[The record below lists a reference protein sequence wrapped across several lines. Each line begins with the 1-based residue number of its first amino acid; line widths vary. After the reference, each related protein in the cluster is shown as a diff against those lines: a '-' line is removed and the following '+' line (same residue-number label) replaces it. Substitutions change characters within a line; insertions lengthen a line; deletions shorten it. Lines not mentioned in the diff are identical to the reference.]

1 MRPLIVFA
9 WVFLGLAPV
18 QAAAGTIRGT
28 VAPANLAEGCV
39 VYLDSIPAK
48 VEQKLA
54 RSAPRQLWVSQ
65 RRSGFVPSLRVIVL
79 GDTVRFLN
87 RDRRYHNV
95 FSVSPTRKFDL
106 GKYAPEQSLL
116 ATFDRTGAVPLFC
129 ELHSNETGML
139 FVVPNH
145 AFARL
150 HRRGTFVLPK
160 LPAGTY
166 VLKLWH
172 PRLGE
177 QTREVEVPRKGDI
190 VLSLRLRGAPF
201 PLTPSAEVSLPGEHR
216 LP

>member
-9 WVFLGLAPV
+9 WVFLALAP
-18 QAAAGTIRGT
+18 APAHAGVIRGT
-28 VAPANLAEGCV
+28 VAPASLATGSV
-39 VYLDSIPAK
+39 VYIDSIPPK

-54 RSAPRQLWVSQ
+54 RSAPRQVWVSQ
-65 RRSGFVPSLRVIVL
+65 RRSGFVPSLRVIAL

-95 FSVSPTRKFDL
+95 FSISPTRKFDL

-116 ATFDRTGAVPLFC
+116 ATFDHTGAVPLFC
-129 ELHSNETGML
+129 ELHPNETGML
-139 FVVPNH
+139 FVAPNH

-150 HRRGTFVLPK
+150 NRHGTFVLPK
-160 LPAGTY
+160 LPPGTY

-172 PRLGE
+172 PRFGE
-177 QTREVEVPRKGDI
+177 EAREVEVPRKGDV
-190 VLSLRLRGAPF
+190 VLNLRLRGGPS
-201 PLTPSAEVSLPGEHR
+201 PLIPSAEVSLPGEHR